1 MIDRHAPLTDNS
13 PCPFGKHKG
22 KPLRR
27 VPLWYWHW
35 FIVQEFCGCWPALE
49 AWALKKCGHTFTDRP
64 AIEHK
69 PRKHGKPLP
78 LGKTITGADY
88 VPWQGDPMEAPF

>member
-1 MIDRHAPLTDNS
+1 MADRREPLTDDS

-35 FIVQEFCGCWPALE
+35 FIVQEFCAYWPALE
-49 AWALKKCGHTFTDRP
+49 ACFASAGGNVPPP
-64 AIEHK
+64 A
-69 PRKHGKPLP
+69 
-78 LGKTITGADY
+78 A
-88 VPWQGDPMEAPF
+88 AA